1 METKKILVADDEVG
15 IVQVIAAKLRNNGFE
30 VITANHGDEAYIL
43 CSQQKPDF
51 IVADYELPG
60 LTGIELAEK
69 VHQTPGLADVPII
82 VLTTKETE
90 LTQKQMTKA
99 GIAER
104 IDKPFSPK
112 ELLSRV
118 ENVLTS
124 ASTTME

>member
-43 CSQQKPDF
+43 CCQQKPDF
-51 IVADYELPG
+51 IIADYELPG
-60 LTGIELAEK
+60 INAVELAEK
-69 VHQTPGLADVPII
+69 VHKTEGMADVPII

-90 LTQKQMTKA
+90 LTEKKMVKA

-104 IDKPFSPK
+104 MNKPFSPK
-112 ELLSRV
+112 EILSKV
-118 ENVLTS
+118 ENVLAS
-124 ASTTME
+124 ASTTK